1 LPCHSSPTPGCQGPR
16 YGPKPPPG
24 NPHTLHP
31 CSITHPAIQ
40 AAPHWL
46 SALSQTSSVG
56 PDACSTT
63 AALPQVPRSQVVGL
77 PPCPNAPHTLLHCCD
92 QQVLNP
98 AIQTIPTGSQDAS
111 RSPYEGLLSAAQQQ
125 TSLRPQDTEM
135 WANPPTPLH
144 PPGLA
149 LLPRRSNQQNLNPV
163 IQTGHHRLP
172 DALGP
177 SQEGLL
183 SSLCSWAHGM
193 DLSRAVL
200 QVIFAMS
207 ISTSHC
213 FIDFPR

>member
-1 LPCHSSPTPGCQGPR
+1 
-16 YGPKPPPG
+16 
-24 NPHTLHP
+24 
-31 CSITHPAIQ
+31 
-40 AAPHWL
+40 
-46 SALSQTSSVG
+46 
-56 PDACSTT
+56 
-63 AALPQVPRSQVVGL
+63 VGL
-77 PPCPNAPHTLLHCCD
+77 PPLPHAPHTLLPWGD
-92 QQVLNP
+92 QQILNP

-144 PPGLA
+144 TPGLA

-177 SQEGLL
+177 PQEGLL

-193 DLSRAVL
+193 ELSRAVL

-207 ISTSHC
+207 IATSHC